1 LVLSYIVPEYFID
14 FQAVWI
20 DGRFMDFKYEDMV
33 FLREDIE
40 LWDNKLK
47 IKMLIKIIDKIG
59 YKVFEEEVNNEAT
72 DSDSEVDTDSDDEKN
87 KHAGYLKLL
96 ENNSIFYFPL
106 LHKLYKSKYN

>member
-1 LVLSYIVPEYFID
+1 
-14 FQAVWI
+14 
-20 DGRFMDFKYEDMV
+20 MDFKYEDIV
-33 FLREDIE
+33 FLRENIE

-59 YKVFEEEVNNEAT
+59 YKVFEEEINYEAT

-87 KHAGYLKLL
+87 KYAGYLKLL